1 MSGISRKRKDDMANV
16 FIIGL
21 GLIGGSLGLALRG
34 NPQVKTV
41 SGFDIDP
48 QTMQQAKQIGAI
60 DNGVAFTTGT
70 AEADVIIICTPLRF
84 YAEIIEEIKA
94 YLKPGCIVTDV
105 GSTKQP
111 VMQLFKHIPD
121 HICCIGG
128 HPMAGAEIKGINGA
142 DRYLFENAVYVLTP
156 ADNVTRQQLDFLSNL
171 LSATGARIRIMSALL
186 HDRLVATVSH
196 IPHLSAVAL
205 VHLTEGREED
215 LMMAAGG
222 FRDTTRIASS
232 TPELWEDI
240 LFSNRDMVLD
250 KLDEFIAQLTEIKSI
265 LEAGDAQA
273 MHEQLSRAKAIRDLI
288 PRVRRGLIP
297 GFSDIICIVPDQPG
311 IIGSL
316 GLILNQHNINI
327 VDIEILRVRE
337 GDGGTIRLGVPSPD
351 DAEQAVQALLA
362 HNIKAWV
369 K

>member
-1 MSGISRKRKDDMANV
+1 MVANILIV
-16 FIIGL
+16 GL

-34 NPQVKTV
+34 TPQVKTV
-41 SGFDIDP
+41 NGFDIDS
-48 QTMQQAKQIGAI
+48 QTIHQALQIGAI
-60 DNGVAFTTGT
+60 DTSVTLTAGVAQ
-70 AEADVIIICTPLRF
+70 ADVIIICAPLRF
-84 YAEIIEEIKA
+84 YAGIIEEIKPH
-94 YLKPGCIVTDV
+94 LKPGCIVTDV

-111 VMQLFKHIPD
+111 VMQLFEHMPENIF
-121 HICCIGG
+121 CIGG

-156 ADNVTRQQLDFLSNL
+156 GENIPRQQLNFLSEL
-171 LSATGARIRIMSALL
+171 LSATGARIRIMPAFM
-186 HDRLVATVSH
+186 HDQLVATVSH

-205 VHLTEGREED
+205 VHLTGGRDED

-240 LFSNRDMVLD
+240 LFTNRDILLD
-250 KLDEFIAQLTEIKSI
+250 KLDEFIAQLADIKSA
-265 LEAGDAQA
+265 LQAGDIQA
-273 MHEQLSRAKAIRDLI
+273 MHEKLSRAKGIRDLI
-288 PRVRRGLIP
+288 PRASRGLMP
-297 GFSDIICIVPDQPG
+297 GFSDIICIVPDRPG
-311 IIGSL
+311 IIGFL
-316 GLILNQHNINI
+316 GSILNQHNINI

-351 DAEQAVQALLA
+351 DAEQAVQALLE
-362 HNIKAWV
+362 HDIKAWV

>member
-1 MSGISRKRKDDMANV
+1 MVANI

-34 NPQVKTV
+34 TPHVKTV
-41 SGFDIDP
+41 NGFDTNP
-48 QTMQQAKQIGAI
+48 QTVQQALQIGAI
-60 DNGVAFTTGT
+60 DAGVELPAGT
-70 AEADVIIICTPLRF
+70 AQADVIIICAPLRF
-84 YAEIIEEIKA
+84 YAGIIKEIKP

-105 GSTKQP
+105 GSTKQT
-111 VMQLFKHIPD
+111 VMQLFKQIPD
-121 HICCIGG
+121 NIFCIGG

-156 ADNVTRQQLDFLSNL
+156 MDNVSQEKLNFLSNL
-171 LSATGARIRIMSALL
+171 LSATGARIRIMSALQ
-186 HDRLVATVSH
+186 HDQLVATVSH

-205 VHLTEGREED
+205 VHLTGGREED

-240 LFSNRDMVLD
+240 IFSNRDILLD
-250 KLDEFIAQLTEIKSI
+250 KLDGFIAYLTDIKSA
-265 LEAGDAQA
+265 LQNGDIPA
-273 MHEQLSRAKAIRDLI
+273 MHEKLSRAKTIRDLI
-288 PRVRRGLIP
+288 PRASRGLMP
-297 GFSDIICIVPDQPG
+297 GFSDIICIVPDRPG
-311 IIGSL
+311 IIGFL
-316 GLILNQHNINI
+316 GSILDQHNINI

-362 HNIKAWV
+362 QNIKAWV

>member
-1 MSGISRKRKDDMANV
+1 MVANV

-34 NPQVKTV
+34 TPAVKTV
-41 SGFDIDP
+41 NAFDIDP
-48 QTMQQAKQIGAI
+48 QTMQQALQIGAI
-60 DNGVAFTTGT
+60 DAGVTLTAGT
-70 AEADVIIICTPLRF
+70 AEADVIIICAPLRF
-84 YAEIIEEIKA
+84 YAGIIEEIKP
-94 YLKPGCIVTDV
+94 YLKSGCIVTDV

-111 VMQLFKHIPD
+111 VMQLFKDIPD
-121 HICCIGG
+121 NVHCVGG

-156 ADNVTRQQLDFLSNL
+156 EDNIPQQQLNLLSDL
-171 LSATGARIRIMSALL
+171 LSATGARIRIMPASL
-186 HDRLVATVSH
+186 HDQLVATVSH

-205 VHLTEGREED
+205 VHLTDGREED

-240 LFSNRDMVLD
+240 LFSNRDILLD
-250 KLDEFIAQLTEIKSI
+250 QLDELIAQLAEIKSA
-265 LEAGDAQA
+265 LQAGDTDA
-273 MHEQLSRAKAIRDLI
+273 MHEKLSRAKAIRDLI
-288 PRVRRGLIP
+288 PRASRGLMP

-311 IIGSL
+311 IIGFL
-316 GLILNQHNINI
+316 GSILNQYNINI

-351 DAEQAVQALLA
+351 DAQQAVQALLD

>member
-1 MSGISRKRKDDMANV
+1 MAANV

-34 NPQVKTV
+34 TPSVKTV
-41 SGFDIDP
+41 NGFDTEP
-48 QTMQQAKQIGAI
+48 QTLQQALQIGAI
-60 DNGVAFTTGT
+60 DAGVTLTAGV
-70 AEADVIIICTPLRF
+70 AEADVIIICVPLRF
-84 YAEIIEEIKA
+84 YASIIEEIKPH
-94 YLKPGCIVTDV
+94 LKPGCIVTDV

-111 VMQLFKHIPD
+111 VMQLFKHMPENIY
-121 HICCIGG
+121 CVGG

-156 ADNVTRQQLDFLSNL
+156 EDNVPRQQLDFLSDL
-171 LSATGARIRIMSALL
+171 LSATGARIRIMPALL
-186 HDRLVATVSH
+186 HDQLVATVSH

-205 VHLTEGREED
+205 VHLTDGREED

-240 LFSNRDMVLD
+240 IFSNRDILLD
-250 KLDEFIAQLTEIKSI
+250 KLDEFIAQLAEIKSA
-265 LEAGDAQA
+265 LQAGDIQA
-273 MHEQLSRAKAIRDLI
+273 MHEKLSRAKAIRDLI
-288 PRVRRGLIP
+288 PRVRRGLMP
-297 GFSDIICIVPDQPG
+297 GFSDLICIVPDQPG

-316 GLILNQHNINI
+316 GSILNQHKINI
-327 VDIEILRVRE
+327 VDIEILRARE
-337 GDGGTIRLGVPSPD
+337 GDGGTIRLGVPSPE

-362 HNIKAWV
+362 QNIKAWV